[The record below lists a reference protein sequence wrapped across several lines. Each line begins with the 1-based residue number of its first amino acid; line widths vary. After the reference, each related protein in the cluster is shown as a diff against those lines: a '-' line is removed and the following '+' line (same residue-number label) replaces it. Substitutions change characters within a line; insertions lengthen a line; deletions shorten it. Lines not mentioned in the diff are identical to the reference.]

1 MRYAL
6 DEGAFAPVIGHIKED
21 AGIDLRT
28 SVDVVIPAGGSAV
41 IDTGVHV
48 ELPPNT
54 FGKLESKSGLNVKH
68 GVVCLG
74 GVIDEGYTGSIVTR
88 IYNFGSED
96 YTFKAGDKVVQMVI
110 QPVVY
115 ANGLEEVS
123 SVSVNS
129 VRGADGFGSTGK

>member
-6 DEGAFAPVIGHIKED
+6 DEGAFAPVIGHVKED
-21 AGIDLRT
+21 AGIDLKT
-28 SVDVVIPAGGSAV
+28 PVDVVIPAGGSAV

-88 IYNFGSED
+88 IYNLGSED

-115 ANGLEEVS
+115 ANGLKY
-123 SVSVNS
+123 
-129 VRGADGFGSTGK
+129 VRDISIDSARGSDGFGSTGK

>member
-21 AGIDLRT
+21 AGIDLKT
-28 SVDVVIPAGGSAV
+28 PMDVVIPAGGSAV

-115 ANGLEEVS
+115 ANGLKEVCEVS
-123 SVSVNS
+123 VDSA
-129 VRGADGFGSTGK
+129 RGTDGFGSTGK